1 MQLAVRRLPD
11 GVELVISGTGAA
23 PQVRQN
29 VDGNRWQG
37 QILTSQPAA
46 LRFGP
51 QRLSMPEVGL
61 QLVSLQGTGTSFQ
74 LDILAANGLPLG
86 RPTVSADGQNLILTF
101 AAPAQ
106 AVQQTARLDLNQP
119 GSIPQAVEVP
129 ALRPRA
135 VAPPLGDM
143 AVVMTLIFDTVA
155 PKLAR

>member
-1 MQLAVRRLPD
+1 M
-11 GVELVISGTGAA
+11 
-23 PQVRQN
+23 
-29 VDGNRWQG
+29 DGNRWQG
-37 QILTSQPAA
+37 QILTSQPAV

-51 QRLSMPEVGL
+51 QRLSLPELGL

-86 RPTVSADGQNLILTF
+86 RPTVSADGQNLILSF

-106 AVQQTARLDLNQP
+106 AGQQTARLDLNQP
-119 GSIPQAVEVP
+119 GSIPQSMEVP

-143 AVVMTLIFDTVA
+143 AVGSLLLRNPSLVQVKIGRAHV
-155 PKLAR
+155 